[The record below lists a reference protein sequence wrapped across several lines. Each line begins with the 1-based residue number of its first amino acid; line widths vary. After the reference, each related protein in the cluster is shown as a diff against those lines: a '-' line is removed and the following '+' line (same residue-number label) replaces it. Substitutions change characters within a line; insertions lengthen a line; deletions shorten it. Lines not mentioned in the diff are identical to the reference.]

1 VPAVCAIRAGLVAM
15 LSLIA
20 APLAR
25 AEQGNCDR
33 TCLDGFIDQYLDALQ
48 RKDPTRLSWA
58 PNARFTENNVELA
71 VGDGL
76 WATITALGPQRT
88 RAADALTGQAAVF
101 GTVTETRETSGFAL
115 RLKIEDRRI
124 TEAETIVVRISDMG
138 AIGGGRNPFENAPYA
153 DRPIFHQSLAAAE
166 RRPRERL
173 ISVADGYFDTLQ
185 LNDGVLFTEFDPAC
199 VRHENGLQTTRNAA
213 KPLGEISA
221 LGCAEQFKLGYYRYD
236 DRLRAR
242 RFPLVDEERGVVL
255 AAGFIDHSG
264 RLGRYTLTDGQTLD
278 SPIRRPHTFVL
289 LELFKIRNG
298 RILQIEAAFTAVPYH
313 MPSPWDDP

>member
-1 VPAVCAIRAGLVAM
+1 MPAVRAIRVGLMAT
-15 LSLIA
+15 LSFIA
-20 APLAR
+20 APSALPQ
-25 AEQGNCDR
+25 QGNCDR
-33 TCLDGFIDQYLDALQ
+33 TCLEGLIDQYLDALQ
-48 RKDPTRLSWA
+48 RKDPSRLPWA
-58 PNARFTENNVELA
+58 PKARFTENNVELA

-88 RAADALTGQAAVF
+88 RAADVQTGQAAFF

-124 TEAETIVVRISDMG
+124 AEAETIVVRISDMG

-153 DRPIFHQSLAAAE
+153 DRPIFHHSLAAAE

-199 VRHENGLQTTRNAA
+199 VRHENGLQTTRNPA

-221 LGCAEQFKLGYYRYD
+221 LGCADQFRLGYYRYD

-264 RLGRYTLTDGQTLD
+264 RLGRYTLTDGRTLE

-289 LELFKIRNG
+289 LELFKIRDG
-298 RILQIEAAFTAVPYH
+298 RILQIEAAFTAVPYR
-313 MPSPWDDP
+313 MPSPWGP